1 MELIKKLNNGIEI
14 PAIAAGMW
22 QIPDDVAERVVRDA
36 IEVGY
41 RHIDTAQAYENEA
54 GVGRGIKASGI
65 RRDEIFVTSKI
76 LGETV
81 RDYRIAA
88 QEIDEALVRLDMDYV
103 DLMIIHAPTPWSVMY
118 KQDGKDYYEE
128 NAEMY
133 RALEDALKAGKVR
146 AIGVS
151 NFQINDL
158 EYLLAHTYIKPAV
171 NQILC
176 NITHYPKQLIDWCHA
191 HGIDI
196 MAFSPNATGNLGGK
210 TIEQMAAKYNVTVP
224 QLGNRFD
231 LQLGAIVLPKTTHK
245 EYLIENLAL
254 DFEISDDDMA
264 VLQSIGQY
272 TGWKGSFS
280 E

>member
-1 MELIKKLNNGIEI
+1 MQMTKKLNNGIEI
-14 PAIAAGMW
+14 PVIAAGMW
-22 QIPDDVAERVVRDA
+22 QIPDDVAERVVREA

-41 RHIDTAQAYENEA
+41 RHIDTAQAYENEE

-65 RRDEIFVTSKI
+65 KREEVFITSKI

-81 RDYRIAA
+81 RDYNIAK
-88 QEIDEALVRLDMDYV
+88 QEIEDSLWKLDTDYI
-103 DLMIIHAPTPWSVMY
+103 DLMIMHAPTPWSVMY
-118 KQDGKDYYEE
+118 KLDGKDYYEE

-133 RALEDALKAGKVR
+133 RALEDAYEEGKLR

-176 NITHYPKQLIDWCHA
+176 NITHYPKELIDWCHA
-191 HGIDI
+191 HGIDF
-196 MAFSPNATGNLGGK
+196 MAFSPNATGNLGGPV
-210 TIEQMAAKYNVTVP
+210 IEEMAARYGVTVP

-231 LQLGAIVLPKTTHK
+231 LQLGAIVLPKTTHR
-245 EYLIENLAL
+245 EYLIENRSL
-254 DFEISDDDMA
+254 DFEISPEDMET
-264 VLQSIGQY
+264 LKSIGQY

-280 E
+280 D